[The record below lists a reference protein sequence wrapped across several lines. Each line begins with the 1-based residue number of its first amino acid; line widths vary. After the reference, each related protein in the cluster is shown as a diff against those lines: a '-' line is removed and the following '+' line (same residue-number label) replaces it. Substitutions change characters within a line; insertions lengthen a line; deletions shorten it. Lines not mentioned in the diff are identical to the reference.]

1 MQQFDPI
8 TGFIVVRKRRNI
20 DRAIELILRKKNKR
34 AADFVFGPSKEHKRK
49 KEKLTTQQML
59 NILAEFEERRDRGT
73 EKLEVDGEKIHFKTL
88 YGKEVT
94 VKPLRFCEIK
104 FK

>member
-49 KEKLTTQQML
+49 KEKLTTQ
-59 NILAEFEERRDRGT
+59 
-73 EKLEVDGEKIHFKTL
+73 
-88 YGKEVT
+88 
-94 VKPLRFCEIK
+94 
-104 FK
+104 